1 MWKGCERSWFL
12 WTTKIKDKRSNDKKE
27 RSRGN
32 ICSPGEGHGGAD
44 EHGGDDLGL
53 ERKVHDVAV

>member
-12 WTTKIKDKRSNDKKE
+12 WTTKIKDKRS
-27 RSRGN
+27 
-32 ICSPGEGHGGAD
+32 EGHGGAD

-53 ERKVHDVAV
+53 ESKVHDVAV